1 MLNEIKNNKFIL
13 LIILAVILLIVIIAL
28 GREKKEVKVPEVERQ
43 RVSIPPRRLPP
54 RPVLEDTD
62 FEEEVGKDL
71 TIEEIKQLQMEEL
84 RDRVQTRSPSSRPGK
99 YPTPAELEELE
110 KSDSVLY

>member
-13 LIILAVILLIVIIAL
+13 IIILVVVILIVIIVL

-54 RPVLEDTD
+54 RPALEDTD
-62 FEEEVGKDL
+62 FEEEVGKNL
-71 TIEEIKQLQMEEL
+71 TMEEIKEVQMKEL
-84 RDRVQTRSPSSRPGK
+84 KRKVHTKGSFSRPGK
-99 YPTPAELEELE
+99 YPTPEELEELE